1 VRKFRNHMRD
11 MLFLF
16 KGAPSTSPFCRWVN
30 DPREPEELP
39 ADWQPDDLIPD
50 PLPDDPPF

>member
-1 VRKFRNHMRD
+1 MRG

-16 KGAPSTSPFCRWVN
+16 NGAPSTSPFCIWVN
-30 DPREPEELP
+30 EPREPEELP
-39 ADWQPDDLIPD
+39 PDWMPDEAAVV

>member
-1 VRKFRNHMRD
+1 MRD

-16 KGAPSTSPFCRWVN
+16 KGKPSTSPLCIWVN

-39 ADWQPDDLIPD
+39 PDWAPAPIV
-50 PLPDDPPF
+50 LPDDPPF

>member
-1 VRKFRNHMRD
+1 M
-11 MLFLF
+11 
-16 KGAPSTSPFCRWVN
+16 CQWIN

-39 ADWQPDDLIPD
+39 PDWVPEEPPFD